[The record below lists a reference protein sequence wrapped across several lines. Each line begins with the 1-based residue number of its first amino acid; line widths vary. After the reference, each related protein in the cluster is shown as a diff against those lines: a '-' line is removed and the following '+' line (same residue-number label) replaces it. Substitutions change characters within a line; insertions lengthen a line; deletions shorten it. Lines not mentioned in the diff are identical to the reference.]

1 MLIEQQK
8 EQCRVLLYGFT
19 VDVEGA
25 YDRLSCV
32 MNEVDR
38 KVRRTQDTV
47 SLKYAGRGRL
57 LHKIRTL
64 KEIEGLFTDLSIEL
78 DGNALSLRGV
88 QEDIS
93 EAKLKIHEANSEIVS
108 ETFEHGFSSALV
120 DFLNQIHHKNDVVY
134 SVNEKLEKAGV
145 TAEIEITY
153 KKCLIFVPPG
163 NQCQAVQDTIIELVK
178 EDEIALEKESLPL
191 LKEQIWVDLKDD
203 LTERYKKTANVT
215 TPPERDR
222 VHIIGLKKIVDT
234 AKKQIERFMEEN
246 TIKTDLFPIDSLSH
260 KFIKRYSTEEVKG
273 IQRNLSEHH
282 VVIKV
287 RGKLVV

>member
-8 EQCRVLLYGFT
+8 EQRRVLLYGFT

-25 YDRLSCV
+25 YNRLSSV
-32 MNEVDR
+32 LNEVDR
-38 KVRRTQDTV
+38 NVRRTQDTV

-57 LHKIRTL
+57 LHTIGTL
-64 KEIEGLFTDLSIEL
+64 KEIEGLFTDLSIEF
-78 DGNALSLRGV
+78 DGNTLSLRGV
-88 QEDIS
+88 PEDIS
-93 EAKLKIHEANSEIVS
+93 EAKLKIHEVNSEIVS
-108 ETFEHGFSSALV
+108 GTFEHGFSSALV
-120 DFLNQIHHKNDVVY
+120 DFLNQIQRKNDVVY
-134 SVNEKLEKAGV
+134 SIKEELEKAGV

-153 KKCLIFVPPG
+153 KRCLMFVPPG

-178 EDEIALEKESLPL
+178 EEEIVLEKESLPL
-191 LKEQIWVDLKDD
+191 LKEQIWDDLNDD
-203 LTERYKKTANVT
+203 LTERYEKTADVT
-215 TPPERDR
+215 LTERDR

-234 AKKQIERFMEEN
+234 AKKQIERLMEEN

-282 VVIKV
+282 VVIKI